1 MKNKLY
7 LSDDVRKQNRLRIL
21 SQFRKTGQIS
31 RTELGTQTELS
42 PGTVTN
48 VTTGLLADNV
58 ILAAKNDEISSQSH
72 AQSHGRPRIQLD
84 LNSNYGCVV
93 AGALN
98 FNGLKL
104 DVIDYSG
111 QKIARIDEP
120 FELGRYDVEGLVE
133 KIHSLVVDLTL
144 SQEPDIFVIGVQ
156 GLTSNDGQDILWSPI
171 LDGAGKGFASKLS
184 ELSNAKVVVANDCAM
199 IARSLSKASSEERPS
214 FAAVLMSYGIGMGL
228 YIDGVPFQ
236 GIKSSAS
243 ELGHIPYRREG
254 GALCRCGKHGC
265 VEAYA
270 SDYAIWRMA
279 NEKGNEFLPEFEIK
293 ASDIGDI
300 TKKARAGDGPERR
313 AIKEAG
319 RALGY
324 GLATMFGFFDP
335 FPVSFVGRGAQALDL
350 MEDDIR
356 AALSENFRFQKDI
369 DVKFSQDVD
378 AQRHIE
384 NGCAI
389 VALDLMDQR
398 AAFEVVAE

>member
-1 MKNKLY
+1 M
-7 LSDDVRKQNRLRIL
+7 RKQNRLRIL
-21 SQFRKTGQIS
+21 SQFRKIGQLS
-31 RTELGTQTELS
+31 RTELGRKTELS

-48 VTTGLLADNV
+48 VTTGLLSDN
-58 ILAAKNDEISSQSH
+58 IIQAESNGTSPL
-72 AQSHGRPRIQLD
+72 QSHGRPRIQLD
-84 LNSNYGCVV
+84 LNPDFGCVV

-111 QKIARIDEP
+111 QKLARIDQP
-120 FELGRYDVEGLVE
+120 FELGKYDAESLGKKV
-133 KIHSLVVDLTL
+133 HSLVVELAL
-144 SQEPDIFVIGVQ
+144 VQEPDIYVIGVQ

-171 LDGAGKGFASKLS
+171 LDDTGNGFASKLS
-184 ELSNAKVVVANDCAM
+184 ELSGAKVVVANDCAM
-199 IARSLSKASSEERPS
+199 IARSLSKTLDDARPS

-270 SDYAIWRMA
+270 SDYAIWRRA
-279 NEKGNEFLPEFEIK
+279 NEKDDDFLPEFEIK
-293 ASDIGDI
+293 ASDISEIIGS
-300 TKKARAGDGPERR
+300 ARAGDGPERK

-369 DVKFSQDVD
+369 DVEFSQHVD
-378 AQRHIE
+378 AQQHIE

-389 VALDLMDQR
+389 VALEVMDRR
-398 AAFEVVAE
+398 AAFEVSAE

>member
-1 MKNKLY
+1 MDLKNKLY

-21 SQFRKTGQIS
+21 LQFRKIGQVS
-31 RTELGTQTELS
+31 RTELGKQTELS

-48 VTTGLLADNV
+48 VTTGLISDKVIQAADS
-58 ILAAKNDEISSQSH
+58 DENSM
-72 AQSHGRPRIQLD
+72 QSHGRPRILLD
-84 LNSNYGCVV
+84 LNPNFGCVV

-120 FELGRYDVEGLVE
+120 FELGKYDAKALGE
-133 KIHSLVVDLTL
+133 KIHSLITDLAL
-144 SQEPDIFVIGVQ
+144 IQEPRLYVIGVQ

-171 LDGAGKGFASKLS
+171 LDGAGKGFASILS

-199 IARSLSKASSEERPS
+199 IARSLSKQSDEERPS

-228 YIDGVPFQ
+228 YIDGTPFQ

-243 ELGHIPYRREG
+243 ELGHITYRREN

-279 NEKGNEFLPEFEIK
+279 NEKNNEYLPEFEIK
-293 ASDIGDI
+293 ASDISDI
-300 TKKARAGDGPERR
+300 IVKARAEDGPERK
-313 AIKEAG
+313 AIREAG
-319 RALGY
+319 RALGF

-350 MEDDIR
+350 MENDIR

-369 DVKFSQDVD
+369 DVEFSQDID
-378 AQRHIE
+378 AQQHIE

-389 VALDLMDQR
+389 VALELMDQR